1 MWDTLSTC
9 PLFNSPQAST
19 DLDNSADADLSAT
32 YWEYIPPSPE
42 SPAPLTES
50 LDALLYELPK
60 DIKTRTSLF
69 QRTLQFLSDFT
80 GEISAQV
87 YLPYRPSTLGV
98 GIPLAEKSSIEDEL
112 RREIRALKGLVLNR
126 YYFITFI
133 PKASC
138 EHLFADDPSCP
149 QSLGPQV
156 NLYNNM
162 NTHCMPCHL

>member
-9 PLFNSPQAST
+9 PLFNNRPQAST
-19 DLDNSADADLSAT
+19 DSDKNADAELSAT

-42 SPAPLTES
+42 SLAPLAKS

-60 DIKTRTSLF
+60 DIKTQTSLF

-87 YLPYRPSTLGV
+87 YLPYRPSTMGV
-98 GIPLAEKSSIEDEL
+98 GIPPLTEKTSIEDEL

-126 YYFITFI
+126 YYFNTFI
-133 PKASC
+133 PLG
-138 EHLFADDPSCP
+138 LF
-149 QSLGPQV
+149 
-156 NLYNNM
+156 
-162 NTHCMPCHL
+162 